1 MTDQQKR
8 RALLDECKCME
19 ALHTARVA
27 ELFADETLTDDAFDE
42 LYEQEETK
50 FSKVHLQKLDE
61 AFFLQFPRR
70 RGWFADV
77 FIASF
82 GVCENLRLSQKQT
95 EVARRY
101 CVADDAT
108 WTTGKTYCRAGEKTV
123 TLCIPRYSRGIG
135 YLTVK

>member
-8 RALLDECKCME
+8 QALLDECKRME
-19 ALHTARVA
+19 ALHTALVA
-27 ELFADETLTDDAFDE
+27 EADETLTDDDFDTW
-42 LYEQEETK
+42 YEQEYAR
-50 FSKVHLQKLDE
+50 FSDAHAKKWNE

-82 GVCENLRLSQKQT
+82 GDCENLRLTQKQT
-95 EVARRY
+95 EVVKRY
-101 CVADDAT
+101 CVADGAT
-108 WTTGKTYCRAGEKTV
+108 WSTGKTYCRAGGKTV

-135 YLTVK
+135 YITIK

>member
-1 MTDQQKR
+1 MTDRQKR
-8 RALLDECKCME
+8 QALLDECKRME

-27 ELFADETLTDDAFDE
+27 ELYSDDTLSDEVFAE

-50 FSKVHLQKLDE
+50 FSKAHLQKLDE

-82 GVCENLRLSQKQT
+82 GVCESLRLSQKQT
-95 EVARRY
+95 EVALRY

-108 WTTGKTYCRAGEKTV
+108 WTTGKYYCRAGSKTV

-135 YLTVK
+135 YITIK